1 MVKIDFKNRK
11 TLILLG
17 VILLSILLGLYLFL
31 RNPED
36 VVNDADSLVTN
47 TEEMKTP
54 DIVTESVEIPE
65 ESEPEEFYVPLDL
78 PKYLTIPSIN
88 VRGYIQSVGTDQDGL
103 IAVPTNVHLAGWYIN
118 SAKPGKE
125 GLSIIAGHRDGTTI
139 GGIFRNLETLSKG
152 DTLSV
157 EYGDGTVYDFEV
169 VDLKQLSIE
178 ESFDFMYSRID
189 GVDIQ
194 LNLVTCG
201 GKWSKEINTYE
212 DRIIVR
218 AKGS

>member
-1 MVKIDFKNRK
+1 MVKIDFSKRK
-11 TLILLG
+11 TLLIGFFLFFVLIG
-17 VILLSILLGLYLFL
+17 GTTIYIFFL
-31 RNPED
+31 RGPDESS
-36 VVNDADSLVTN
+36 APSIES
-47 TEEMKTP
+47 EEFQAK
-54 DIVTESVEIPE
+54 DIVTESVKIPD
-65 ESEPEEFYVPLDL
+65 ESKPKEFYVPPDL
-78 PKYLTIPSIN
+78 PKYITIPSIN
-88 VRGYIQSVGTDQDGL
+88 VRGYIQSVGIDQDGL
-103 IAVPTNVHLAGWYIN
+103 IAVPTNVHIAGWYIN

-125 GLSIIAGHRDGTTI
+125 GLSIIDGHRDGSTI

-152 DTLSV
+152 DALSV

-169 VDLKQLSIE
+169 VDLEKLSIE
-178 ESFDFMYSRID
+178 KSFDFMYSRVD

-201 GKWSKEINTYE
+201 GKWSKEIGTYE